1 MPARAR
7 SEEAI
12 GFVREL
18 TLRSQ
23 MTKTVFTALV
33 LLCYPVL
40 AQERFDIKDA
50 SRDYDV
56 RVEVAKCAGDICDG
70 KVTFTL
76 FKKSKSKPFQIFTLA
91 DTSFLL
97 DSKKSPPANKTLLY
111 DEQSA
116 LNFGDFNFDGMQD
129 LALCDGKRGGYGMPS
144 YQVYLFS
151 QTANKFIFSPSLSKL
166 VHGVNLGMFEVDAKR
181 RVLTTYS
188 KSGCCFHE
196 TDEFS
201 VVNDHPRKILEITED
216 ASIPDEKRVKVITKR
231 LVNGRWRTTIKYLP
245 RTEQ

>member
-1 MPARAR
+1 MIKLLIVA
-7 SEEAI
+7 
-12 GFVREL
+12 L
-18 TLRSQ
+18 TLCCS
-23 MTKTVFTALV
+23 
-33 LLCYPVL
+33 PVL

-56 RVEVAKCAGDICDG
+56 RVEVAKCEGDICDG

-76 FKKSKSKPFQIFTLA
+76 FKKNKSQPFQIFTLA
-91 DTSFLL
+91 NTSFLL
-97 DSKKSPPANKTLLY
+97 DSKKRPPANKALLY

-116 LNFGDFNFDGMQD
+116 LNFGDFNFDGTQD

-151 QTANKFIFSPSLSKL
+151 RSANKFIFSPSLSKL

-181 RVLTTYS
+181 RVLRVYW
-188 KSGCCFHE
+188 KSGCCFHA

-201 VVNDHPRKILEITED
+201 VVGDRPAKILEITED
-216 ASIPDEKRVKVITKR
+216 ATIPNEKKTKVTTKR
-231 LVNGRWRTTIKYLP
+231 LVNRRWHATVKYLP